1 MQPTHRSD
9 FSSYLESLIDTY
21 KDWWKLYTIT
31 DTTILSKAK
40 KGSICS
46 PFDFGLMVQ
55 TLEPCPSEHL
65 NDLKNNAEQLNV
77 LEGLEKCAVG
87 HVLLQGKPG
96 SGKSTALKRLL
107 LEKAEMALS
116 TLVTSPQPLQEEVKK
131 LDFQGE
137 EEKAQPIIP
146 VLVELR
152 YYQTSVFDLIRD
164 FLKCHSLLLDPAQ
177 LEKLLFEQKLLLLI
191 DGLNELPSE
200 SAWNDLCK
208 FCQDYSQLPIVVTT
222 REIGSRGDL
231 PDITTKLRMLPLS
244 TSQMQKFV
252 RAYLPEQGEQLI
264 KQLDNRL
271 QDFGQTPLLLW
282 MLCELFRQTETI
294 PSNLGLIFRHFT
306 QIYENNLKQDVQ
318 TESDRRLWSSTLQY
332 LAFIMML
339 GSDPIDKPTE
349 FYITIHRTKAQSAL
363 TEFFKEK
370 TPYPEQSALY
380 HLDDLLKYN
389 LLQTNGDRIEFK
401 HQLLQ
406 EYYAAEYL
414 FHQLHHLSKEHL
426 QSHYLNYLKWTEPI
440 LLMMSFLE
448 THEQSIRLVK
458 LASDVDLALAARL
471 AGASPKQVQPR
482 ILEWMVNR
490 ELSPCLTIYL
500 LGLTNSELAIQYLRP
515 WFQSDDFYVRDAI
528 VAALYEIQSEATIP
542 ILEHFLND
550 PEGDIAGRAAT
561 ILGEIA
567 QELNSTAAISALGA
581 ATTHQSV
588 YVRNN
593 IIDALGSSYSKT
605 AIPFLEAAYS
615 DPEWENRRRVMDA
628 MAQIPSEEVIP
639 TIIQAFQDHHVKVRY
654 AAMEALRYISGTNT
668 GYKVAISHSNN
679 VLLHNSD
686 PVMRTIAVEALQHSG
701 DKSVLSLLEASLT
714 TEDNP
719 FIRSKIK
726 TAIDGF
732 EELPAYVR
740 SLPPW
745 DRIRWCIRRT
755 TGKHNG
761 KTYQKPLSPDSQ
773 IDADIL
779 IQELQTKGHS
789 ARNKAIQQL
798 KRCNNSESMY
808 STAMEIIRNHL
819 FQVKDSEEIY
829 NIVGE
834 LQSIQKQCNFYHN
847 NFCQLA
853 KEFPLEIFS
862 AYRAVNTIT
871 INVENAYGV
880 AGHVGGNQVVHS
892 SLGKNTGDTV

>member
-1 MQPTHRSD
+1 MQPTHRSE
-9 FSSYLESLIDTY
+9 FLSYLQSLIDTY

-31 DTTILSKAK
+31 DTTTLPKAK
-40 KGSICS
+40 QGSTRS

-55 TLEPCPSEHL
+55 TLESYSSDHS

-77 LEGLEKCAVG
+77 LEGLEKYAIE

-96 SGKSTALKRLL
+96 FGKSTALKRLL
-107 LEKAEMALS
+107 LEKAEIALS
-116 TLVTSPQPLQEEVKK
+116 TLETSPQLLQEGPKK
-131 LDFQGE
+131 LELQGE
-137 EEKAQPIIP
+137 GEKAQPIIP

-164 FLKCHSLLLDPAQ
+164 FFKRHSLLLESVQ
-177 LEKLLFEQKLLLLI
+177 LEKLLFEQKLFLLI

-208 FCQDYSQLPIVVTT
+208 FFQDYSQLPIVVTT

-231 PDITTKLRMLPLS
+231 PGMATKLRMLPLS
-244 TSQMQKFV
+244 KSQVQKFV
-252 RAYLPEQGEQLI
+252 KAYLPEQGEQFI

-282 MLCELFRQTETI
+282 MLCELFRQAETI

-306 QIYENNLKQDVQ
+306 QIYEKNLKQDVQ

-339 GSDPIDKPTE
+339 GSNPIDKPTE
-349 FYITIHRTKAQSAL
+349 FYITISRSKAQSAL

-380 HLDDLLKYN
+380 HLDDLLKYH

-414 FHQLHHLSKEHL
+414 FQQLHYLSKEHL

-440 LLMMSFLE
+440 TLMMSLLE
-448 THEQSIRLVK
+448 THEQSISLVK
-458 LASDVDLALAARL
+458 LASDVDLALSARL
-471 AGASPKQVQPR
+471 AGASLKQVQPR

-500 LGLTNSELAIQYLRP
+500 LGLTRSELAIQYLHP
-515 WFQSDDFYVRDAI
+515 WLQSDDFYVRDAI

-542 ILEHFLND
+542 ILVHFLDD

-567 QELNSTAAISALGA
+567 RELNNTAAISALGA
-581 ATTHQSV
+581 AITHPSV
-588 YVRNN
+588 YVRNS
-593 IIDALGSSYSKT
+593 IINALGSSYSKT

-639 TIIQAFQDHHVKVRY
+639 TIVQAFQDHHVKVRY
-654 AAMEALRYISGTNT
+654 AAMEALSYISGTNI
-668 GYKVAISHSNN
+668 GYKAAIAHSNN

-686 PVMRTIAVEALQHSG
+686 PVMRTIAVHALQHSG

-719 FIRSKIK
+719 FIRSEIK
-726 TAIDGF
+726 NAIDRF
-732 EELPAYVR
+732 EELPANVR

-745 DRIRWCIRRT
+745 DRVRWRIKRT
-755 TGKHNG
+755 TGKHNY
-761 KTYQKPLSPDSQ
+761 KTYQKSLSPDSQ

-779 IQELQTKGHS
+779 IQELQTKGHA
-789 ARNKAIQQL
+789 ARSEAIRLL
-798 KRCNNSESMY
+798 KECNNSESMY

-819 FQVKDSEEIY
+819 FQVEDSEEIY

-847 NFCQLA
+847 DFCQLA
-853 KEFPLEIFS
+853 KEFSLEMFS
-862 AYRAVNTIT
+862 VHRAINTTT
-871 INVENAYGV
+871 INIENAYGI

-892 SLGKNTGDTV
+892 SLGENTV

>member
-1 MQPTHRSD
+1 MQPTNGFV
-9 FSSYLESLIDTY
+9 FSGYLESLLDTF
-21 KDWWKLYTIT
+21 KDWWDLYAIT
-31 DTTILSKAK
+31 DTKTLSSSN
-40 KGSICS
+40 KGSIGS
-46 PFDFGLMVQ
+46 PFEFGLMVQ
-55 TLEPCPSEHL
+55 TLDPSSSDQSNYTNHDIERL
-65 NDLKNNAEQLNV
+65 TV
-77 LEGLEKCAVG
+77 LEGLEKYATE

-96 SGKSTALKRLL
+96 SGKTTALKRLL
-107 LEKAEMALS
+107 LEKAEIALS
-116 TLVTSPQPLQEEVKK
+116 TLKTPPQTLLEESKDSDLQGAG
-131 LDFQGE
+131 GE
-137 EEKAQPIIP
+137 TQPIIP
-146 VLVELR
+146 VLIELR

-164 FLKCHSLLLDPAQ
+164 FFKRHSLLLDPAQ
-177 LEKLLFEQKLLLLI
+177 IEQLLFEQKVLLLI
-191 DGLNELPSE
+191 DGLNELPSD

-208 FCQDYSQLPIVVTT
+208 FCQDYSQTSLVVTT

-231 PDITTKLRMLPLS
+231 PDIAAKLSMLPLS
-244 TSQMQKFV
+244 KSQMEKFV
-252 RAYLPEQGEQLI
+252 RTYLPEQGEQLI
-264 KQLDNRL
+264 KQLDSRL

-306 QIYENNLKQDVQ
+306 QIYENNLKQDVH

-349 FYITIHRTKAQSAL
+349 FYITIPRTKAQSVL
-363 TEFFKEK
+363 TEFFKGK

-380 HLDDLLKYN
+380 HLDDLLKYH
-389 LLQTNGDRIEFK
+389 LLQKNGDRIEFK

-414 FHQLHHLSKEHL
+414 FHQLYYLSKEHL

-440 LLMMSFLE
+440 ILMMSLLE

-458 LASDVDLALAARL
+458 LASDVDLALSARL
-471 AGASPKQVQPR
+471 TGASLKQVQPR

-490 ELSPCLTIYL
+490 ELSACLTIYL
-500 LGLTNSELAIQYLRP
+500 LGLTHSELAIQYLRP

-542 ILEHFLND
+542 ILEHFLDDLN
-550 PEGDIAGRAAT
+550 GDIAGRAAT

-567 QELNSTAAISALGA
+567 RELDSMVAISALGA
-581 ATTHQSV
+581 AITHQSV

-605 AIPFLEAAYS
+605 AIPFLEVAYS

-639 TIIQAFQDHHVKVRY
+639 TIVQAFQDHHVKVRY

-668 GYKVAISHSNN
+668 GYKVAIAHSNN

-686 PVMRTIAVEALQHSG
+686 PVMRSIAVQVLKHSG
-701 DKSVLSLLEASLT
+701 DKSVLPLLEASLT
-714 TEDNP
+714 TEDDP
-719 FIRSKIK
+719 LIRSAIK

-745 DRIRWCIRRT
+745 DRIRWRIRRT
-755 TGKHNG
+755 TSKHNG
-761 KTYQKPLSPDSQ
+761 KTYQKPLSLDSQ

-779 IQELQTKGHS
+779 IQELQTKGHA
-789 ARNKAIQQL
+789 ARSEAIRQL
-798 KRCNNSESMY
+798 KECNNSEFMY

-819 FQVKDSEEIY
+819 FRVEDSEEIY

-847 NFCQLA
+847 NFYQLA
-853 KEFPLEIFS
+853 KEFSLEIFPDHQEI
-862 AYRAVNTIT
+862 NTIT

-892 SLGKNTGDTV
+892 SLGKNTEDTV